1 ERDPLALAAATIYL
15 PTRRAARTFA
25 DSFARVLGGAA
36 LLPEFKPLGDVDED
50 EMLFGEDS
58 DTLDMK
64 PAIAP
69 MRRRLLLATLVRRW
83 DEARRRGTLGF
94 AQAASLAGGLARL
107 LDELETQDCDLE
119 QIKELA
125 PKALAAHWDDVVQLL
140 DVLRLQWPKLLAKEG
155 ALNPARRRNDFLRAL
170 ANRLKKHPPKGPV
183 IAAGSTGSIPATGEL
198 LKVIARLPAGMV
210 VLPGLDKELDE
221 TSWDGLDPGHPQY
234 GMKQLLE
241 RIGVTRADVREW
253 DGAKMR
259 ARELLL
265 RETLRPAPTT
275 DAWRALAEQG
285 GGEISEGL
293 NGLALVHAADP
304 AEEAAVIALA
314 LREALETKDKTAA
327 LVTPDRALAR
337 RVAAELERWQIAIDD
352 SAGRPLAHTPPGTF
366 LCLLA
371 EAADSKFAPAQL
383 LALLKHPLA
392 TMGGDAA
399 AFRAKARELDIALRG
414 P

>member
-1 ERDPLALAAATIYL
+1 ASAQGAGDRGRLDGQHPRD
-15 PTRRAARTFA
+15 RRAAQGHRA
-25 DSFARVLGGAA
+25 PARRHGGAA
-36 LLPEFKPLGDVDED
+36 RPRQGI
-50 EMLFGEDS
+50 G
-58 DTLDMK
+58 
-64 PAIAP
+64 
-69 MRRRLLLATLVRRW
+69 R
-83 DEARRRGTLGF
+83 
-94 AQAASLAGGLARL
+94 
-107 LDELETQDCDLE
+107 DELG
-119 QIKELA
+119 
-125 PKALAAHWDDVVQLL
+125 
-140 DVLRLQWPKLLAKEG
+140 RS
-155 ALNPARRRNDFLRAL
+155 RSRAS
-170 ANRLKKHPPKGPV
+170 AIR
-183 IAAGSTGSIPATGEL
+183 
-198 LKVIARLPAGMV
+198 
-210 VLPGLDKELDE
+210 DE
-221 TSWDGLDPGHPQY
+221 TAA
-234 GMKQLLE
+234 
-241 RIGVTRADVREW
+241 RAHRRDAREW